1 MSVAACFSYSIK
13 FKKDEDYEKASELF
27 EQEVLS
33 ENFPEEIE
41 EDILTIAEFPE
52 FDDDKRIISYE
63 DEDYCSSPLSISYF
77 IELLK
82 FIVRETKEINFEA
95 EASIVYD
102 DDNYKERKKFTCQ
115 KGELKEV
122 QINPLE
128 WFNDKKYKD
137 LIFVLEPNGKIGDK
151 IWNYLRN
158 ILSDC
163 DIDYDEEDDFC
174 CYYEDDDPL
183 LLERTMLSIQGYGD
197 NLLVCMPAYSDV
209 FIEKNKVMDLLDKL
223 IAEFPKVDFKV
234 YVRFGRGKKLWGN
247 NFEIVNGKIVES
259 ELDLTASKNYSIEER
274 IVDVDAEIDIN
285 YFSSDYDEDY
295 DEDDYDE
302 DEE

>member
-63 DEDYCSSPLSISYF
+63 DEDYCSSPLYMGCF
-77 IELLK
+77 TELLK
-82 FIVRETKEINFEA
+82 FIVREIKEVNFDA

-158 ILSDC
+158 ILSNC

-197 NLLVCMPAYSDV
+197 NLLVCMPAYSYV
-209 FIEKNKVMDLLDKL
+209 FVEKNKVMDLLDKL

-274 IVDVDAEIDIN
+274 IVDVDAEMDLN

-295 DEDDYDE
+295 DEEEYDE

>member
-27 EQEVLS
+27 EQEVLR

-63 DEDYCSSPLSISYF
+63 DEDYCSSPLSIGYF
-77 IELLK
+77 TELLK
-82 FIVRETKEINFEA
+82 FIVREIKEVNFDA

-209 FIEKNKVMDLLDKL
+209 FVEKNKVMDLLDKL
-223 IAEFPKVDFKV
+223 IAEFPKIDFKV

-274 IVDVDAEIDIN
+274 IVDLDAEIDIN
-285 YFSSDYDEDY
+285 CFSSDYDEDY
-295 DEDDYDE
+295 DEEDYDE